1 MWMHSETDL
10 GVPFVEW
17 PVVKWPARRLERRL
31 ERLLAR
37 RVIRWLSRAALLVML
52 SLIASCS
59 TEQQVVQRE
68 GLETKPAPIVKPLND
83 AQRVASGFAGGV
95 FLLDGESGDVFATN
109 EQWLVRAAIPASTF
123 KVFSSL
129 AALESGVVASTGQ
142 IIRLPRYTSTREEI
156 NRDLDFASAFAL
168 SALPHYQHLVREIGA
183 VRMQSYLDNAGYGN
197 RSMGGG
203 VDQFWISGELR
214 ITPLEQLEF
223 LQRLYRSDLPFRQE
237 VMAQVKQIMQ
247 RDEYGGRVYG
257 KTGWAT
263 AAEGLHTGW
272 SVGWLEREAKEP
284 LYFATLLQ
292 TTTPGDGFLTA
303 RLALSLEAL
312 AQAEP
317 TLASVDA
324 R

>member
-1 MWMHSETDL
+1 MCKRSETDL
-10 GVPFVEW
+10 GVPCVEW
-17 PVVKWPARRLERRL
+17 PVVKWPARRL
-31 ERLLAR
+31 AR
-37 RVIRWLSRAALLVML
+37 RVTRRLSRAALLVML

-59 TEQQVVQRE
+59 TEQGVVQREGQGVAQRE

-109 EQWLVRAAIPASTF
+109 EQWLVRAVIPASTF

-129 AALESGVVASTGQ
+129 AALESGVVASTDQ

-156 NRDLDFASAFAL
+156 NRDLDFANAFAL
-168 SALPHYQHLVREIGA
+168 SALPHYQHLVREIGGL
-183 VRMQSYLDNAGYGN
+183 RMQSYLDNAGYGN

-203 VDQFWISGELR
+203 VDQFWISGDLR

-223 LQRLYRSDLPFRQE
+223 LQRLYRFDLPFRQE

-247 RDEYGGRVYG
+247 RDEYDGRVYG

>member
-1 MWMHSETDL
+1 MQREGQ
-10 GVPFVEW
+10 GV
-17 PVVKWPARRLERRL
+17 A
-31 ERLLAR
+31 
-37 RVIRWLSRAALLVML
+37 
-52 SLIASCS
+52 
-59 TEQQVVQRE
+59 QRE

-223 LQRLYRSDLPFRQE
+223 LERLYRSDLPFRQE

>member
-1 MWMHSETDL
+1 M
-10 GVPFVEW
+10 
-17 PVVKWPARRLERRL
+17 
-31 ERLLAR
+31 
-37 RVIRWLSRAALLVML
+37 
-52 SLIASCS
+52 
-59 TEQQVVQRE
+59 EQ
-68 GLETKPAPIVKPLND
+68 ETKPALIVKPLND

-95 FLLDGESGDVFATN
+95 FLLDGETGDVYATN
-109 EQWLVRAAIPASTF
+109 EQWLVREAIPASTF

-129 AALESGVVASTGQ
+129 ASLESGVVASTDQ
-142 IIRLPRYTSTREEI
+142 IIRLPHYTSTREEI

-183 VRMQSYLDNAGYGN
+183 VRMQSYLDNVGYGN

-203 VDQFWISGELR
+203 VDQFWISGDLR
-214 ITPLEQLEF
+214 ITPLEQLQF
-223 LQRLYRSDLPFRQE
+223 LRRLYRSDLPFGQE

-272 SVGWLEREAKEP
+272 SVGWLEREPKEP

-292 TTTPGDGFLTA
+292 TMTPGDGFLTA

-312 AQAEP
+312 AQAVP
-317 TLASVDA
+317 TLKAVDT

>member
-1 MWMHSETDL
+1 MCKRSETDL
-10 GVPFVEW
+10 GVPFVEG

-31 ERLLAR
+31 AR
-37 RVIRWLSRAALLVML
+37 RVTRRLSRAALLVML
-52 SLIASCS
+52 SLSASCS

-109 EQWLVRAAIPASTF
+109 EQWLERAAIPASTF

>member
-1 MWMHSETDL
+1 MLEMWKRSETKL
-10 GVPFVEW
+10 SVLLEQ
-17 PVVKWPARRLERRL
+17 WPARQ
-31 ERLLAR
+31 LAR
-37 RVIRWLSRAALLVML
+37 RLSCAAPLAFLLL
-52 SLIASCS
+52 FSSCS
-59 TEQQVVQRE
+59 TEKGAGQRME
-68 GLETKPAPIVKPLND
+68 QETKPALIVKPLND
-83 AQRVASGFAGGV
+83 AQRVASCFAGGV
-95 FLLDGESGDVFATN
+95 FLLDGETGDVFATN
-109 EQWLVRAAIPASTF
+109 EQWLVREAIPASTF

-129 AALESGVVASTGQ
+129 AALESGVVASTDK
-142 IIRLPRYTSTREEI
+142 IIRLPHYTSTREEI

-183 VRMQSYLDNAGYGN
+183 VRMQSYLDNVGYGN

-203 VDQFWISGELR
+203 VDQFWISGDLR
-214 ITPLEQLEF
+214 ITPLEQLQF
-223 LQRLYRSDLPFRQE
+223 LRRLYRSDLPFGQE

-272 SVGWLEREAKEP
+272 SVGWLEREPKEP

-292 TTTPGDGFLTA
+292 TMTPGDGFLTA

-312 AQAEP
+312 AQAVP
-317 TLASVDA
+317 TLKAVDT